1 MDERLAHLLTRLRER
16 FPADTDVAEVE
27 AYLSSEGYNRR
38 EIGEIVSAWV
48 ADIPPVADPRPS
60 PVGSSSVPFRVL
72 GPHERGRFTTEAWG
86 HLLSLSHAG
95 LVTPT
100 ELEGVIDRALS
111 QVDGRIALDDL
122 RALMESGGPDELGLP
137 PDHVTIH

>member
-1 MDERLAHLLTRLRER
+1 MDDRLAHLLSRLRER
-16 FPADTDVAEVE
+16 FPADADVSDVE
-27 AYLSSEGYNRR
+27 EYLTSEGYNRR

-48 ADIPPVADPRPS
+48 SEISPSADAHPAS
-60 PVGSSSVPFRVL
+60 TGTTVPFRVL
-72 GPHERGRFTTEAWG
+72 GPHERGRFTAEAWG
-86 HLLSLSHAG
+86 HLLSLSNAG
-95 LVTPT
+95 MVSAA

-122 RALMESGGPDELGLP
+122 RTLIESGGLDDIGPP

>member
-1 MDERLAHLLTRLRER
+1 MDDRLAHLLSRLRER
-16 FPADTDVAEVE
+16 FPADADVSEVE
-27 AYLSSEGYNRR
+27 EFLTSEGYNRR

-48 ADIPPVADPRPS
+48 SEISPVAESRPATAATTI
-60 PVGSSSVPFRVL
+60 PFRVL

-86 HLLSLSHAG
+86 HLLSMCNAG
-95 LVTPT
+95 MVSAA
-100 ELEGVIDRALS
+100 ELESVIDRAMS

-122 RALMESGGPDELGLP
+122 RTLMESGGLDDIGPP

>member
-1 MDERLAHLLTRLRER
+1 MDDRLAYLLSQLRER
-16 FPADTDVAEVE
+16 FPADADVSEVE
-27 AYLSSEGYNRR
+27 EFLTSEGYNRR

-48 ADIPPVADPRPS
+48 SEIS
-60 PVGSSSVPFRVL
+60 PVSESRPASAATTVPFRVL

-86 HLLSLSHAG
+86 HLLSLTNAG
-95 LVTPT
+95 MVSAA
-100 ELEGVIDRALS
+100 ELEGVIDRAMS

-122 RALMESGGPDELGLP
+122 RTLMESGGLDDIGPP

>member
-1 MDERLAHLLTRLRER
+1 MDDRLTHLLTRLRER
-16 FPADTDVAEVE
+16 FPADVDVAEVE

-48 ADIPPVADPRPS
+48 AEIPPVAEPRS
-60 PVGSSSVPFRVL
+60 SAVGTSSVPFRVL
-72 GPHERGRFTTEAWG
+72 GPHERGRFSTEAWG

-95 LVTPT
+95 LVTAA
-100 ELEGVIDRALS
+100 ELEGIIDRALS

-122 RALMESGGPDELGLP
+122 RTIMESGGGDEIGLP